1 MSDYK
6 APVKEMNFVLN
17 DVIDIGEVM
26 ELANFQDVDSDL
38 IEAILHEGAK
48 FAGEVLSPTY
58 RDGDLH
64 PATVTDGEVK
74 TSPGF
79 KEAYKQYCD
88 NGWNGITANPE
99 YGGQGLPHVLG
110 LPITEMTESA
120 NTAFSLCPMLT
131 SSAILAIDTHGSDEQ
146 KNTYLSNLISGE
158 WSGTM
163 NLTEPGAGSD
173 VGALQSKAVPQEDGT
188 FLVKGQ
194 KIFITYGEHDMAD
207 NIIHMVLARLPD
219 APTGTRGISLFIVPK
234 FLVNEDGSLGD
245 RNDLTCISLEH
256 KLGIHGSPTCT
267 MSFGD
272 NNGCVG
278 YLIGGENKGMAA
290 MFTMMNDARLAVG
303 TQGLACSERAWQM
316 ALEYA
321 NDRVQ
326 GKSLKTGTAS
336 PIIEHP
342 DVRRM
347 LMTMKSTT
355 EAMRSI
361 AYLNA
366 KSIDLAK
373 HHSDVDIAAKHK
385 GLADLLTPLSK
396 AYGSDL
402 GVENSSLAMQV
413 FGGMGY
419 IEETGIAQVYRDAR
433 INAIYEGTNGIQAM
447 DLVGRK
453 LSIDNGKHWRV
464 FHEEM
469 SDFANGLPDD
479 DDFSRIK
486 RNLNKVVALSKDCA
500 EWLLSQHNEN
510 ICNTMAGSVPYLRVL
525 STAVG
530 CYLLAK
536 GAMAAKNKLEEGDN
550 DHGFL
555 KAKIVTAGF
564 YATQIVPTVLSLGE
578 AIQAGDDLFY
588 AINANNMSQ

>member
-1 MSDYK
+1 
-6 APVKEMNFVLN
+6 PVKEMSFVLN
-17 DVIDIGEVM
+17 DVIDIGEVTA
-26 ELANFQDVDSDL
+26 LSHFQDADSDL
-38 IEAILHEGAK
+38 IEAILYEGAK

-64 PATVTDGEVK
+64 PATATNGEVK

-79 KEAYKQYCD
+79 KEAYKQFCE

-110 LPITEMTESA
+110 LPITEMIESA

-146 KNTYLSNLISGE
+146 KNTYLPNLISGV

-163 NLTEPGAGSD
+163 NLTEPSAGTD
-173 VGALQSKAVPQEDGT
+173 VGALRSKAEPQVDGT
-188 FLVKGQ
+188 YLVKGQ

-219 APTGTRGISLFIVPK
+219 APAGTRGISLFIVPK
-234 FLVNEDGSLGD
+234 FLVNDDGSLGE
-245 RNDLTCISLEH
+245 RNDLSCVSIEH

-267 MSFGD
+267 MSYGD
-272 NNGCVG
+272 NDGCVG

-303 TQGLACSERAWQM
+303 TQGVACSERAWQM

-321 NDRVQ
+321 NERVQ
-326 GKSLKTGTAS
+326 GKSLKTREAS

-347 LMTMKSTT
+347 IMTMKSTT
-355 EAMRSI
+355 EAVRSI

-366 KSIDLAK
+366 KSLDMAK
-373 HHSDVDIAAKHK
+373 HHPDKEVADKYK

-402 GVENSSLAMQV
+402 GIENSSLAMQV

-419 IEETGIAQVYRDAR
+419 IEETGIAQVFRDAR

-453 LSIDNGKHWRV
+453 LSIDNGKHWRNL
-464 FHEEM
+464 HDEM
-469 SDFANGLPDD
+469 NGLANSLPDED
-479 DDFSRIK
+479 GFKRIK
-486 RNLNKVVALSKDCA
+486 TNLSKVIALSKDCA

-536 GAMAAKNKLEEGDN
+536 GAVAAKNKLNNGDD
-550 DHGFL
+550 DHDFL
-555 KAKIVTAGF
+555 NAKIVTAQF
-564 YATQIVPTVLSLGE
+564 YATQIVPTVLALGD
-578 AIQAGDDLFY
+578 AIQSGDDLFY
-588 AINANNMSQ
+588 AINADNMSQ